1 MAGVGLSQIW
11 DERDRRYAL
20 SRRSIDDE
28 TTQAVRLW
36 RLREAQ
42 EAEDVVLSNV
52 ARSWVKPRFIHQPK
66 S

>member
-1 MAGVGLSQIW
+1 MAGVGLSQLW
-11 DERDRRYAL
+11 DERDRRYSL
-20 SRRSIDDE
+20 SRRSLDDE
-28 TTQAVRLW
+28 MTESVRIW

-42 EAEDVVLSNV
+42 EAGDVVLSNV